1 MGTILFFLGSF
12 PVTVLHAALAV
23 GGLITLLVTALLIVT
38 VRQNGARQRE
48 TQDQAEQQAER
59 QSRTDEQINA
69 LMRAQMEL
77 FGRLQGVGDVLS
89 NKQSELAKAVS
100 DRLDNVTQRVGENLM
115 TGAQATAEQLKAL
128 EARLSVID
136 AAQKNIG
143 SLSEQVT
150 SLTSILSNKQA
161 RGAFGQGQMEA
172 IIKDALPTSGYSFQ
186 ATLSTRARPDCL
198 IYLPGDHR
206 GLVVDAKFPL
216 EAFEMLRRAE
226 DQAGERHAAQ
236 QLRADMITHIQAVRQ
251 YLIPEETQEVA
262 LLFVPSEALHAE
274 LHERFEDVVQRAHK
288 ARVLI
293 VSPSLLMLSI
303 HVVKALMRD
312 AAMREQAHLIQK
324 EVGLLIEDVARLADR
339 SNNLK
344 KHMAMTEKDLREIE
358 TSAQKIAARGQRIDR
373 MDFDGPTPAA
383 QNLFAAARTEA
394 LPNPL
399 LIPDEA
405 AE

>member
-1 MGTILFFLGSF
+1 MDTILFFLGDY
-12 PVTVLHAALAV
+12 PVTVLQAALAA
-23 GGLITLLVTALLIVT
+23 GGFMTLLVLSLLILT
-38 VRQNGARQRE
+38 VRQSGARRRE
-48 TQDQAEQQAER
+48 AEEQFER
-59 QSRTDEQINA
+59 QSRADEQINA

-100 DRLDNVTQRVGENLM
+100 ERLDNVTQRVGENLT
-115 TGAQATAEQLKAL
+115 TGAKATADQLKAL
-128 EARLSVID
+128 EARLAVID

-143 SLSEQVT
+143 TLSEQVT

-172 IIKDALPTSGYSFQ
+172 IIKDALPSSGYSFQ
-186 ATLSTRARPDCL
+186 ATLSTRVRPDCL
-198 IYLPGDHR
+198 IFLPGDHR
-206 GLVVDAKFPL
+206 GLVIDAKFPL

-226 DQAGERHAAQ
+226 DEAGERAAAQ
-236 QLRADMITHIQAVRQ
+236 QLRADMIGHIQAVRQ

-303 HVVKALMRD
+303 HVVKSLMRD

-344 KHMAMTEKDLREIE
+344 KHMALTEKDLREIE

-383 QNLFAAARTEA
+383 QTMLAQAQSEL

>member
-1 MGTILFFLGSF
+1 MDTILFFVGDF
-12 PVTVLHAALAV
+12 PVTLLYAACAA
-23 GGLITLLVTALLIVT
+23 GGLLLLLLTPIVLGI
-38 VRQNGARQRE
+38 RQNRALRRE
-48 TQDQAEQQAER
+48 AQEQAER
-59 QSRTDEQINA
+59 QSRADEQINA

-100 DRLDNVTQRVGENLM
+100 ERLDNVTQRVGENLT
-115 TGAQATAEQLKAL
+115 TGAKATSDQLKAL
-128 EARLSVID
+128 EARLAVID
-136 AAQKNIG
+136 AAQQNIG
-143 SLSEQVT
+143 TLSEQVT

-172 IIKDALPTSGYSFQ
+172 IVKDALPSSAYSFQ

-198 IYLPGDHR
+198 IHLPGDRR

-216 EAFEMLRRAE
+216 EAFEMLRRSTDE
-226 DQAGERHAAQ
+226 VSERLAAQ
-236 QLRADMITHIQAVRQ
+236 QLRADMIVHIQAVRQ

-274 LHERFEDVVQRAHK
+274 LHERFEDIVQRAHK

-312 AAMREQAHLIQK
+312 AAMREQAHLIQR
-324 EVGLLIEDVARLADR
+324 EVGLLIQDVARLADR

-358 TSAQKIAARGQRIDR
+358 TSAEKIAARGQRIDR
-373 MDFDGPTPAA
+373 MDFDGPTPEGQILLA
-383 QNLFAAARTEA
+383 QVRGDAE
-394 LPNPL
+394 LP
-399 LIPDEA
+399 LIADEA

>member
-1 MGTILFFLGSF
+1 MATMNAILFILGDY
-12 PVTVLHAALAV
+12 PVSAFEVGAALFAA
-23 GGLITLLVTALLIVT
+23 LILLILFLLV
-38 VRQNGARQRE
+38 
-48 TQDQAEQQAER
+48 R
-59 QSRTDEQINA
+59 QSRERSLEAQAQFERHSRTEEQVEA
-69 LMRAQMEL
+69 LLRTQMEL
-77 FGRLQGVGDVLS
+77 FGRLQGVGEVLS
-89 NKQSELAKAVS
+89 TKQSELAQAVS
-100 DRLDNVTQRVGENLM
+100 ERLDKVTQRVGENLA
-115 TGAQATAEQLKAL
+115 TGAQATADQLKAL
-128 EARLSVID
+128 AERLAVID
-136 AAQKNIG
+136 AAQQNIG

-172 IIKDALPTSGYSFQ
+172 IIKDALPSSAYTFQ

-198 IYLPGDHR
+198 IKLPGDHR

-216 EAFEMLRRAE
+216 EAFEELRRAE
-226 DQAGERHAAQ
+226 DAAGERAAAQ
-236 QLRADMITHIQAVRQ
+236 RMRADMITHIQAVKQ

-303 HVVKALMRD
+303 HVVKGLMRD
-312 AAMREQAHLIQK
+312 AAMREQAHVIQK
-324 EVGLLIEDVARLADR
+324 EVGLLLEDVARLADR
-339 SNNLK
+339 AGNLK
-344 KHMAMTEKDLREIE
+344 RHMALTEKDLREIE
-358 TSAQKIAARGQRIDR
+358 TSAEKIARRGTNIDK
-373 MDFDGPTPAA
+373 MDFDGPTPQTQTRLGGA
-383 QNLFAAARTEA
+383 QGEL

-399 LIPDEA
+399 IPGEA